1 MRFQPGTRLGP
12 YEVERL
18 LGAGGMGEVYLAH
31 DTRLRR
37 DVAIKVL
44 PIGQGPDDLAVA
56 RLEREAQA
64 IAALNHPNIC
74 SIYDIGELENRP
86 FLVMERLEGETLAAR
101 LARGSFDV
109 RPLLDLGI
117 ALADAL
123 EAAHAKGLIHRDL
136 KPANIFLT
144 SIVFSKVEAS
154 GNIWMA
160 EVNEETWRSCRH

>member
-1 MRFQPGTRLGP
+1 
-12 YEVERL
+12 
-18 LGAGGMGEVYLAH
+18 
-31 DTRLRR
+31 
-37 DVAIKVL
+37 
-44 PIGQGPDDLAVA
+44 
-56 RLEREAQA
+56 
-64 IAALNHPNIC
+64 
-74 SIYDIGELENRP
+74 
-86 FLVMERLEGETLAAR
+86 MERLEGETLAAR

-160 EVNEETWRSCRH
+160 EVK